1 VADALCSTLVAPR
14 AASVWLSKPTR
25 DGVRRL
31 KTAQEHERLLS
42 TPVVAKTE
50 HFVLHRLNVPSED
63 GLRASV
69 LVSKRHAR
77 HAVTRNLI
85 RRQLD
90 ALVQAHSDQLPPTRH
105 LLRLI
110 RPMNASYSSA
120 SSMQL
125 KKAVRHE
132 LERLLLVNPSPLAP

>member
-1 VADALCSTLVAPR
+1 M
-14 AASVWLSKPTR
+14 
-25 DGVRRL
+25 RRL
-31 KTAQEHERLLS
+31 KTAQEHERLLA

-50 HFVLHRLNVPSED
+50 HFVLHRLIEPSEQ

-90 ALVQAHSDQLPPTRH
+90 ALVLAHCDQLPPTSH
-105 LLRLI
+105 LLRLT
-110 RPMNASYSSA
+110 RPMNASFTSA
-120 SSMQL
+120 ASISL
-125 KKAVRHE
+125 KRAVRHE
-132 LERLLLVNPSPLAP
+132 LARLLQVNPSSLAP